1 MLEKTER
8 FFLTQGQK
16 LYRATWSSHV
26 TQKTTKEGD
35 SMLNRGKFKVVFGVL
50 AIIFAVVLVF
60 FSCVPV
66 TPPSASKEVVIQ
78 TSRHGHITNAH
89 LVYARDGLTGTW
101 TKLTGT
107 NGVYKFTVNDPKG
120 IYSIAVAEPEFGYS
134 EKTVYLF
141 HAKLSETNF
150 IPVDVGNPTDEDAAT
165 LTINVPAQYSGKQ
178 LSVFFSHEHR
188 FPEVE
193 DGKAVAFGL
202 PKAKGDLVIFVGS
215 PWSDEG
221 IEKVAIKRS
230 FMLDSDKS
238 LDITEADLKVIEP
251 LEPFEGIFT
260 DWLIGGNCYVFG
272 GYKIPTSLKSDKD
285 LYVFSYT
292 DYSVKRFSYSEYRKD
307 FPTTT
312 PFATSS
318 INPANYPTTP
328 FSTSTTSNS
337 VKVTVSPY
345 SPGISGIDTILYSF
359 MLYSYTGVNEGGW
372 PNRDVTYVV
381 DLSSGYLAELTNNEY
396 TLPIIGGDFA
406 EFDIDLAK
414 SIIVDEPFYLPNYI
428 ASNKTLKDYFI
439 PVDGLKVLE
448 KFR

>member
-1 MLEKTER
+1 
-8 FFLTQGQK
+8 
-16 LYRATWSSHV
+16 
-26 TQKTTKEGD
+26 
-35 SMLNRGKFKVVFGVL
+35 MLNRGKFKVVFGVL
-50 AIIFAVVLVF
+50 AIVFAVVLVF

-66 TPPSASKEVVIQ
+66 TPPAASKEVVIQ

-107 NGVYKFTVNDPKG
+107 NGIYKFNVNDPNG
-120 IYSIAVAEPEFGYS
+120 IYSVAVAEPKVGYS
-134 EKTVYLF
+134 EKRVYLF
-141 HAKLSETNF
+141 NAKLNETNF
-150 IPVDVGNPTDEDAAT
+150 IPLDVGNPTDEDAAT
-165 LTINVPAQYSGKQ
+165 LTINVPTQYSGKQ

-221 IEKVAIKRS
+221 FEKIAIKRD
-230 FMLDSDKS
+230 FVLDSDRS
-238 LDITEADLKVIEP
+238 LSITESDLKDIELAP
-251 LEPFEGIFT
+251 AFT
-260 DWLIGGNCYVFG
+260 DISMNWLIGGNCYVFG

-285 LYVFSYT
+285 LYVFNYT

-337 VKVTVSPY
+337 VKVTVTPY

-359 MLYSYTGVNEGGW
+359 ILYSYTGVNEWGW
-372 PNRDVTYVV
+372 PIRDVTYVV
-381 DLSSGYLAELTNNEY
+381 YLSSGYLAALTNNEY
-396 TLPIIGGDFA
+396 TLPVIGGDFA
-406 EFDIDLAK
+406 SFDIDLAK
-414 SIIVDEPFYLPNYI
+414 SIALDESFYFPNYI
-428 ASNKTLKDYFI
+428 ASNKTLKDYLI

-448 KFR
+448 KFRE